1 MRRRPHLL
9 VSCEH
14 GGNEVPAAYAPLF
27 AGAAAVLDSHR
38 GLDYGALE
46 AAQAFGARLGVAP
59 ITATTTRLVVDLNR
73 SLGHRNLFSEYT
85 RVLDREQRAAALSA
99 HYRPYR
105 ERVER
110 EVAHSVA
117 SGAIVVHVSAHSFTP
132 VLRGAVR
139 NCDVGFLY
147 DPARP
152 AERRFIAAWHDALA
166 KLAPD
171 LRVRRNYP
179 YRGVAD
185 SLVTRLRRL
194 HGDESYAGVEVEIN
208 QKHVATPSWP
218 ALLAAV
224 TAALAHAVDDT
235 SR

>member
-1 MRRRPHLL
+1 MPRRPHLL

-14 GGNEVPAAYAPLF
+14 GGNEVPSAYAPLF

-85 RVLDREQRAAALSA
+85 RVLDREQRVAVLSA

-110 EVAHSVA
+110 EVGLSVGR
-117 SGAIVVHVSAHSFTP
+117 GAFVVHVSAHSFTP
-132 VLRGAVR
+132 MLRGVVR
-139 NCDVGFLY
+139 RCDVGFLY

-152 AERRFIAAWHDALA
+152 AERRFIAAWHGALA

-171 LRVRRNYP
+171 LQVRRNYP
-179 YRGVAD
+179 YKGVAD
-185 SLVTRLRRL
+185 SLVTHLRRL

-208 QKHVATPSWP
+208 QKHVATPRWP
-218 ALLAAV
+218 VLLAAV
-224 TAALAHAVDDT
+224 TASLANAIDAT
-235 SR
+235 AE

>member
-1 MRRRPHLL
+1 MHRRPHLL

-27 AGAAAVLDSHR
+27 AGTAAVLDSHR

-46 AAQAFGARLGVAP
+46 AAQAFGARLGVEP

-85 RVLDREQRAAALSA
+85 RVLDREQRAAALRA

-110 EVAHSVA
+110 EVASAVA
-117 SGAIVVHVSAHSFTP
+117 SGAILAHVSAHSFTP

-152 AERRFIAAWHDALA
+152 AERRFIAAWHGALA

-179 YRGVAD
+179 YKGVAD
-185 SLVTRLRRL
+185 SLVTHLRRM
-194 HGDESYAGVEVEIN
+194 HGDESYAGVEIEIN
-208 QKHVATPSWP
+208 QKHVATPSWS

-224 TAALAHAVDDT
+224 TASLAHAVDET
-235 SR
+235 AA